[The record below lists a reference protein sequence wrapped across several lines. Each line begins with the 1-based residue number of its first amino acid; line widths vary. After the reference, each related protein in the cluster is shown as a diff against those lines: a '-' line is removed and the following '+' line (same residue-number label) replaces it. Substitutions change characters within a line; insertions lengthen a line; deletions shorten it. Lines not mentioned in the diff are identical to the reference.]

1 MSRSTA
7 ALPAL
12 LAVVSSLVLGAGGL
26 FLGFLL
32 LNVAALALVIA
43 GVDISPTLNIVLSL
57 AFVQGVGCVLVALAY
72 VRNRKRVSAVVNDL
86 LGDGGPGIPF
96 SVGFARPDLRDGAAA
111 VGAYLAAFVGGP
123 IIAGTIAGLLAQSIG
138 AETGQNSAVEIALES
153 PELLLLMIPA
163 SILLVGPGEELLFRG
178 VVQGRLREVF
188 GPVASVVLAGTVF
201 AGLHWFALSGGDP
214 AGNLLA
220 LGVLLVP
227 SYVFGASYELTG
239 NILVPSLAHGL
250 YNATLFTLLY
260 VLIVYGGMM
269 EGASA
274 VLGL

>member
-7 ALPAL
+7 ATGPLPAL

-26 FLGFLL
+26 FFGFLL
-32 LNVAALALVIA
+32 LNVAALALILA

-72 VRNRKRVSAVVNDL
+72 VRNRERVSALVNDL

-96 SVGFARPDLRDGAAA
+96 SVGFAWPNLRDGAAA

-123 IIAGTIAGLLAQSIG
+123 MIAGTIAGLLAQSID
-138 AETGQNSAVEIALES
+138 AETGQNSAVEIGLEN

-214 AGNLLA
+214 AGNLLS

-227 SYVFGASYELTG
+227 SYVFGASYEYTG

-260 VLIVYGGMM
+260 VLIVSGVM
-269 EGASA
+269 
-274 VLGL
+274 

>member
-1 MSRSTA
+1 MSRATA
-7 ALPAL
+7 ATGPLPAL

-26 FLGFLL
+26 FFGFLL

-72 VRNRKRVSAVVNDL
+72 VRNRERVSAAVNDL
-86 LGDGGPGIPF
+86 LGDGGPGVPF
-96 SVGFARPDLRDGAAA
+96 SVGFAWPNLRDGAAA

-123 IIAGTIAGLLAQSIG
+123 MIAGTIAGLLAQSIG
-138 AETGQNSAVEIALES
+138 AETGQNNAVEIALES

-214 AGNLLA
+214 AGNLLS

-227 SYVFGASYELTG
+227 SYVFGASYEYTG

-260 VLIVYGGMM
+260 VLI
-269 EGASA
+269 ASG
-274 VLGL
+274 VM